1 MVTHTGYRALTPGLI
16 ALIACTAGGC
26 KEAKPPAAAAP
37 VVKTASTGGMPKEL
51 AAELFIK
58 HCAAC
63 HGPDGNGDGP
73 AAEQLYPKPRAFR
86 ESPLRFAATG
96 ATSEKVLAAITRTIR
111 EGIPR
116 SSMPGFQGTLTDAEI
131 AGVAAYTKGLA
142 DKANAEWRRESLA
155 EKPSPMP
162 EYTEGLKATG
172 AALYVST
179 GCVACHG
186 DKGHGDGPSMATLKD
201 SIGRPI
207 HPANLASG
215 QFKSGNKPE
224 DIYRAIVNGVPGTP
238 MPSYGTQ
245 LIEKRRDGTTSDD
258 KAWALVT
265 YVQSLAPPAVLPFVA
280 SGAEFRP
287 GVIANAELT
296 TDPKQM
302 GWQSVEHT
310 RVSLRPTW
318 DRDEPIRGLEVA
330 AARVGSMLAIHLAW
344 EDASPDLDVDLNVFP
359 DAAAVMFAMGDSVPA
374 IPMGVQVA
382 GHTPASPV
390 NVWQWKAA
398 RQFDASTGV
407 LHDST
412 HPRQMENANRQE
424 FPLGQVPAKEPVPV
438 SPTGA
443 EYDQELRILGELT
456 RPAAATHNP
465 KADPALFT
473 HAVLEANAEGFGTL
487 LYQEATH
494 QHANATAIY
503 ANGRWSVTLFRP
515 IQTNDSNDIDLSTP
529 RRIPVAFAI
538 WNGARGDRGGQKL
551 ITGWHWLVL
560 DKGAH

>member
-1 MVTHTGYRALTPGLI
+1 MVTHTGPRALIHLVLGLGV
-16 ALIACTAGGC
+16 CTALGC
-26 KEAKPPAAAAP
+26 KESKPPATP
-37 VVKTASTGGMPKEL
+37 VVKTATTGGMPKEQ
-51 AAELFIK
+51 AADLFIK

-63 HGPDGNGDGP
+63 HGPDGAGDGP
-73 AAEQLYPKPRAFR
+73 AGEQLYPKPRAFR

-96 ATSEKVLAAITRTIR
+96 GTSAMVLEAISRTIR

-131 AGVAAYTKGLA
+131 AGVAAYTKSLA
-142 DKANAEWRRESLA
+142 DKANAEWKRESLA

-162 EYTEGLKATG
+162 EYTDGLKATG
-172 AALYVST
+172 AALYVSV
-179 GCVACHG
+179 GCVTCHG
-186 DKGHGDGPSMATLKD
+186 EKGHGDGPSMATLKD

-215 QFKSGNKPE
+215 QFKSGTKAE
-224 DIYRAIVNGVPGTP
+224 DIYRTIVNGVPGTP
-238 MPSYGTQ
+238 MPAYGMQ
-245 LIEKRRDGTTSDD
+245 LIEKRRDGKMNDD
-258 KAWALVT
+258 KAWALVA
-265 YVQSLAPPAVLPFVA
+265 YVQSLGPPAALPYVS

-287 GVIANAELT
+287 GKSANAELT
-296 TDPKQM
+296 SDPKQM
-302 GWQSVEHT
+302 GWQSMEHT
-310 RVSLRPTW
+310 RLSLRPTW
-318 DRDEPIRGLEVA
+318 DREEPIRGLEVA
-330 AARVGSMLAIHLAW
+330 AARVGDMLAIHLAW
-344 EDASPDLDVDLNVFP
+344 EDPTPNLNTDLDVFP
-359 DAAAVMFAMGDSVPA
+359 DAAAVMFAMGENVPA
-374 IPMGVQVA
+374 IPMGVQVP
-382 GHTPASPV
+382 GYTQASPV
-390 NVWQWKAA
+390 NVWQWKAT
-398 RQFDASTGV
+398 RQYDASTGV

-412 HPRQMENANRQE
+412 NPRQLENPNRQE
-424 FPLGQVPAKEPVPV
+424 FPLGAVPEKDPVPV

-443 EYDQELRILGELT
+443 EYEQDVRILGELT

-465 KADPALFT
+465 KADPAIFA

-487 LYQEATH
+487 LYQEAKN

-515 IQTNDSNDIDLSTP
+515 LTTGDKDDIDLTSS

-560 DKGAH
+560 DMASH